1 MIEGHIGEARMS
13 TIRRRVV
20 ISGRVQGVAFRY
32 YTRDVAQRN
41 AVNGWVRNLEDG
53 RVEAVFEGKEEDV
66 NSVVTW
72 CRKGPPASQV
82 ENVQIHEERPTGE
95 FTDFDIRFTGSWF

>member
-1 MIEGHIGEARMS
+1 MS

-32 YTRDVAQRN
+32 YTRDVAN
-41 AVNGWVRNLEDG
+41 GKGVSGWVRNLPDG

-82 ENVQIHEERPTGE
+82 QNVQIHEERPTGE
-95 FTDFDIRFTGSWF
+95 FTDFDIRFTGSWS